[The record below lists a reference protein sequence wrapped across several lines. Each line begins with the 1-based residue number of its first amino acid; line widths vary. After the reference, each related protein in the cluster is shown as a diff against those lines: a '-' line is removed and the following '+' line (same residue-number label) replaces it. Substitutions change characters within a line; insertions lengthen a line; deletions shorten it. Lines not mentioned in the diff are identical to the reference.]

1 MWRPNKFKLKG
12 TRNAFRSDLE
22 MQHLDREA
30 ADQAYKEKKK
40 LLDDY
45 MISKG
50 FFKHKT
56 NTYIRLNKINVLE
69 SINLQKERYGSRTF
83 TVNILLMPMYLPQ
96 DSVSFGG
103 DRISQI
109 MELPTDVWWDFGDA
123 KTAETSFK
131 NIVEAVDRFVMPWF
145 EKTSDPEC
153 LKSMVREHKVP
164 GQFTRNDYIKW
175 NEVFDSYMELGDV
188 VAENIERMKL
198 PKALIKGHSVS

>member
-1 MWRPNKFKLKG
+1 MWKLSKFKLKG
-12 TRNAFRSDLE
+12 TRKYFRSDLE
-22 MQHLDREA
+22 MQRLDREA
-30 ADQAYKEKKK
+30 ADEAYKEKKII
-40 LLDDY
+40 LDDY

-96 DSVSFGG
+96 DSVPFGG
-103 DRISQI
+103 ERISYFI
-109 MELPTDVWWDFGDA
+109 GSPDVWWDFGDCKA
-123 KTAETSFK
+123 AETSFR

-153 LKSMVREHKVP
+153 LKNMVQEHKVP
-164 GQFTRNDYIKW
+164 GQFTNNDYIKW
-175 NEVFDSYMELGDV
+175 NEIFDSYNDLDDV
-188 VAENIERMKL
+188 VLENISRMKL
-198 PKALIKGHSVS
+198 PKALIKGRSAT

>member
-1 MWRPNKFKLKG
+1 MWKLNKFKLKG
-12 TRNAFRSDLE
+12 TRKYFRSDLE
-22 MQHLDREA
+22 MQRLDREA
-30 ADQAYKEKKK
+30 ADEAYKEKKK
-40 LLDDY
+40 ILDDY

-96 DSVSFGG
+96 DSVPFGG
-103 DRISQI
+103 ERISYFI
-109 MELPTDVWWDFGDA
+109 GSPDVWWDFGDCKA
-123 KTAETSFK
+123 AETSFK

-153 LKSMVREHKVP
+153 LKNMVQEHKVP
-164 GQFTRNDYIKW
+164 GQFTNNDYIKW
-175 NEVFDSYMELGDV
+175 NEIFDSYMELDNV
-188 VAENIERMKL
+188 VAENVERMKL
-198 PKALIKGHSVS
+198 PKAVLKGRSVS

>member
-1 MWRPNKFKLKG
+1 MWKLSKFKLKG
-12 TRNAFRSDLE
+12 TRKYFRSDLE

-30 ADQAYKEKKK
+30 ADEAYKEKKK
-40 LLDDY
+40 ILDDY

-96 DSVSFGG
+96 DSVPFGG
-103 DRISQI
+103 ERISYFI
-109 MELPTDVWWDFGDA
+109 GSPDVWWDFGDCKA
-123 KTAETSFK
+123 AETSFR

-153 LKSMVREHKVP
+153 LKSMVQDHKVP

-175 NEVFDSYMELGDV
+175 NEVFDSYMELDNV
-188 VAENIERMKL
+188 VAENVVRMKL
-198 PKALIKGHSVS
+198 PKAVLKGRSVS

>member
-1 MWRPNKFKLKG
+1 MWKLSKFKLKG
-12 TRNAFRSDLE
+12 TRKYFRSDLE

-30 ADQAYKEKKK
+30 ADEAYKEKKK
-40 LLDDY
+40 ILDDY

-96 DSVSFGG
+96 DSVPFGG
-103 DRISQI
+103 ERISYFI
-109 MELPTDVWWDFGDA
+109 GSPDVWWDFGDCKA
-123 KTAETSFK
+123 AETSFR

-153 LKSMVREHKVP
+153 LKSMVQDHKVP

-175 NEVFDSYMELGDV
+175 NEVFDSYMELDNV
-188 VAENIERMKL
+188 VAENVERMKL
-198 PKALIKGHSVS
+198 PKAVLKGRSVS

>member
-1 MWRPNKFKLKG
+1 MWKLNKFKLKG
-12 TRNAFRSDLE
+12 TRKYFRSDLE
-22 MQHLDREA
+22 MQRLDREA
-30 ADQAYKEKKK
+30 ADEAYKEKKK
-40 LLDDY
+40 ILDDY

-96 DSVSFGG
+96 DSVPFGG
-103 DRISQI
+103 ERISYFI
-109 MELPTDVWWDFGDA
+109 GSPDVWWDFGDCKA
-123 KTAETSFK
+123 AETSFR

-153 LKSMVREHKVP
+153 LKSMVQDHKVP
-164 GQFTRNDYIKW
+164 GQFTNNDYIKW
-175 NEVFDSYMELGDV
+175 NEIFDSYMELDNV
-188 VAENIERMKL
+188 VAENVERMKL
-198 PKALIKGHSVS
+198 PKAVLKGRSVS

>member
-1 MWRPNKFKLKG
+1 MWKLNKFKLKG
-12 TRNAFRSDLE
+12 TRKYFRSDLE
-22 MQHLDREA
+22 MQRLDREA
-30 ADQAYKEKKK
+30 ADEAYKEKKK
-40 LLDDY
+40 ILDDY

-96 DSVSFGG
+96 DSVPFGG
-103 DRISQI
+103 ERISYFI
-109 MELPTDVWWDFGDA
+109 GSPDVWWDFGDCKA
-123 KTAETSFK
+123 AETSFR

-153 LKSMVREHKVP
+153 LKNMVQDHKVP

-175 NEVFDSYMELGDV
+175 NEVFDSYMELDNV
-188 VAENIERMKL
+188 VAENVERMKL
-198 PKALIKGHSVS
+198 PKAVLKGRSVS

>member
-1 MWRPNKFKLKG
+1 MWKLSKFKLKG
-12 TRNAFRSDLE
+12 TRKYFRSDLE

-30 ADQAYKEKKK
+30 ADEAYKEKKK
-40 LLDDY
+40 ILDDY

-96 DSVSFGG
+96 DSVPFGG
-103 DRISQI
+103 ERISYFI
-109 MELPTDVWWDFGDA
+109 GSPDVWWDFGDCKA
-123 KTAETSFK
+123 AETSFR

-153 LKSMVREHKVP
+153 LKNMVQEHKVP
-164 GQFTRNDYIKW
+164 GQFTNNDYIKW
-175 NEVFDSYMELGDV
+175 NEIFDSYMELDNV
-188 VAENIERMKL
+188 VAENVERMKL
-198 PKALIKGHSVS
+198 PKAVLKGRSVS

>member
-1 MWRPNKFKLKG
+1 MWKLNKFKLKG
-12 TRNAFRSDLE
+12 TRKYFRSDLE
-22 MQHLDREA
+22 MQRLDREA
-30 ADQAYKEKKK
+30 ADEAYKEKKK
-40 LLDDY
+40 ILDDY

-96 DSVSFGG
+96 DSVPFGG
-103 DRISQI
+103 ERISYFI
-109 MELPTDVWWDFGDA
+109 GSPDVWWDFGDSKA
-123 KTAETSFK
+123 AETSFK

-153 LKSMVREHKVP
+153 LKNMVQEHKVP

-175 NEVFDSYMELGDV
+175 NEIFDSYMELDNV
-188 VAENIERMKL
+188 VAENVERMKL
-198 PKALIKGHSVS
+198 PKAVLKGRSVS

>member
-1 MWRPNKFKLKG
+1 MWKLNKFKLKG
-12 TRNAFRSDLE
+12 TRKYFRSDLE

-30 ADQAYKEKKK
+30 ADEAYKEKKK
-40 LLDDY
+40 ILDDY

-69 SINLQKERYGSRTF
+69 SVNLQKERYGSRTF

-96 DSVSFGG
+96 DSVPFGG
-103 DRISQI
+103 ERISYFI
-109 MELPTDVWWDFGDA
+109 GSPDVWWDFGDCKA
-123 KTAETSFK
+123 AETSFR

-153 LKSMVREHKVP
+153 LKNMVQEHKVP
-164 GQFTRNDYIKW
+164 GQFGKNDYIKW
-175 NEVFDSYMELGDV
+175 NEIFDSYNDLDDV
-188 VAENIERMKL
+188 VLENISRMKL
-198 PKALIKGHSVS
+198 PKALIKGRSAT

>member
-1 MWRPNKFKLKG
+1 MWKLSKFKLKG
-12 TRNAFRSDLE
+12 TRKYFRSDLE

-30 ADQAYKEKKK
+30 ADEAYKEKKK
-40 LLDDY
+40 ILDDY

-96 DSVSFGG
+96 DSVPFGG
-103 DRISQI
+103 ERISYFI
-109 MELPTDVWWDFGDA
+109 GSPDVWWDFGDCKA
-123 KTAETSFK
+123 AETSFR

-153 LKSMVREHKVP
+153 LKNMVQEHKVP
-164 GQFTRNDYIKW
+164 GQFTNNDYIKW
-175 NEVFDSYMELGDV
+175 NEIFDSYNDLDDV
-188 VAENIERMKL
+188 VLENISRMKL
-198 PKALIKGHSVS
+198 PKALIKGRSAT

>member
-1 MWRPNKFKLKG
+1 MWKLNKFKLKG
-12 TRNAFRSDLE
+12 TRKYFRSDLE

-30 ADQAYKEKKK
+30 ADEAYKEKKK
-40 LLDDY
+40 ILDDY

-96 DSVSFGG
+96 DSVPFGG
-103 DRISQI
+103 ERISYFI
-109 MELPTDVWWDFGDA
+109 GSPDVWWDFGDSKA
-123 KTAETSFK
+123 AETSFR

-153 LKSMVREHKVP
+153 LKSMVQDHKVP

-175 NEVFDSYMELGDV
+175 NEVFDSYMELDNV
-188 VAENIERMKL
+188 VAENVERMKL
-198 PKALIKGHSVS
+198 PKAVLKGRSVS

>member
-1 MWRPNKFKLKG
+1 MWKLSKFKLKG
-12 TRNAFRSDLE
+12 TRKYFRSDLE
-22 MQHLDREA
+22 MQRLDREA
-30 ADQAYKEKKK
+30 ADEAYKEKKK
-40 LLDDY
+40 ILDDY

-96 DSVSFGG
+96 DSVPFGG
-103 DRISQI
+103 ERISYFI
-109 MELPTDVWWDFGDA
+109 GSPDVWWDFGDSKA
-123 KTAETSFK
+123 AETSFK

-153 LKSMVREHKVP
+153 LKSMVQDHKVP

-175 NEVFDSYMELGDV
+175 NEVFDSYMELDNV
-188 VAENIERMKL
+188 VAENVERMKL
-198 PKALIKGHSVS
+198 PKAVLKGRSVS

>member
-1 MWRPNKFKLKG
+1 MWKLNKFKLKG
-12 TRNAFRSDLE
+12 TRKYFRSDLE

-30 ADQAYKEKKK
+30 ADEAYKEKKK
-40 LLDDY
+40 ILDDY

-96 DSVSFGG
+96 DLVPFGG
-103 DRISQI
+103 ERISYFI
-109 MELPTDVWWDFGDA
+109 GSPDVWWDFGDCKA
-123 KTAETSFK
+123 AETSFR

-153 LKSMVREHKVP
+153 LKSMVQDHKVP

-175 NEVFDSYMELGDV
+175 NEVFDSYMELDNV
-188 VAENIERMKL
+188 VAENVERMKL
-198 PKALIKGHSVS
+198 PKAVLKGRSVS

>member
-1 MWRPNKFKLKG
+1 MWKLSKFKLKG
-12 TRNAFRSDLE
+12 TRKYFRSDLE

-30 ADQAYKEKKK
+30 ADEAYKEKKK
-40 LLDDY
+40 ILDDY

-69 SINLQKERYGSRTF
+69 SVNLQKERYGSRTF

-96 DSVSFGG
+96 DSVPFGG
-103 DRISQI
+103 ERISYFI
-109 MELPTDVWWDFGDA
+109 GSPDVWWDFGDSKA
-123 KTAETSFK
+123 AEISFE

-153 LKSMVREHKVP
+153 LKNMVQEHKVP
-164 GQFTRNDYIKW
+164 GQFTNNDYIKW
-175 NEVFDSYMELGDV
+175 NEIFDSYNDLDDV
-188 VAENIERMKL
+188 VLENISRMKL
-198 PKALIKGHSVS
+198 PKALLKGRSAT

>member
-1 MWRPNKFKLKG
+1 MWKLNKFKLKG
-12 TRNAFRSDLE
+12 TRKYFRSDLE
-22 MQHLDREA
+22 MQRLDREA
-30 ADQAYKEKKK
+30 ADEAYKEKKK
-40 LLDDY
+40 ILDDY

-96 DSVSFGG
+96 DSVPFGG
-103 DRISQI
+103 ERISYFI
-109 MELPTDVWWDFGDA
+109 GSPDVWWDFGDCKA
-123 KTAETSFK
+123 AETSFR

-153 LKSMVREHKVP
+153 LKNMVQEHKVP

-175 NEVFDSYMELGDV
+175 NEVFDSYMELDNV
-188 VAENIERMKL
+188 VAENVERMKL
-198 PKALIKGHSVS
+198 PKAVLKGRSVS

>member
-1 MWRPNKFKLKG
+1 MWKLSKFKLKG
-12 TRNAFRSDLE
+12 TRKYFRSDLE
-22 MQHLDREA
+22 MQRLDREA
-30 ADQAYKEKKK
+30 ADEAYKEKKK
-40 LLDDY
+40 ILDDY

-96 DSVSFGG
+96 DSVPFGG
-103 DRISQI
+103 ERISYFI
-109 MELPTDVWWDFGDA
+109 GSPDVWWDFGDSKA
-123 KTAETSFK
+123 AETSFK

-153 LKSMVREHKVP
+153 LKNMVQEHKVP

-175 NEVFDSYMELGDV
+175 NEVFDSYMELDNV
-188 VAENIERMKL
+188 VAENVERMKL
-198 PKALIKGHSVS
+198 PKAVLKGRSVS

>member
-1 MWRPNKFKLKG
+1 
-12 TRNAFRSDLE
+12 
-22 MQHLDREA
+22 
-30 ADQAYKEKKK
+30 
-40 LLDDY
+40 

-96 DSVSFGG
+96 DSVPFGG
-103 DRISQI
+103 ERISYFI
-109 MELPTDVWWDFGDA
+109 GSPDVWWDFGDCKA
-123 KTAETSFK
+123 AETSFR

-153 LKSMVREHKVP
+153 LKSMVQDHKVP

-175 NEVFDSYMELGDV
+175 NEVFDSYMELDNV
-188 VAENIERMKL
+188 VAENVERMKL
-198 PKALIKGHSVS
+198 PKAVLKGRSVS

>member
-1 MWRPNKFKLKG
+1 MWKLSKFKLKG
-12 TRNAFRSDLE
+12 TRKYFRSDLE

-30 ADQAYKEKKK
+30 ADEAYKEKKK
-40 LLDDY
+40 ILDDY

-69 SINLQKERYGSRTF
+69 SVNLQKERYGSRTF

-96 DSVSFGG
+96 DSVPFGG
-103 DRISQI
+103 ERISYFI
-109 MELPTDVWWDFGDA
+109 GSPDVWWDFGDCKA
-123 KTAETSFK
+123 AETSFR

-153 LKSMVREHKVP
+153 LKSMVQEHKVP
-164 GQFTRNDYIKW
+164 GQFTNNDYIKW
-175 NEVFDSYMELGDV
+175 NEIFDSYNDLDDV
-188 VAENIERMKL
+188 VLENISRMKL
-198 PKALIKGHSVS
+198 PKALLKGRSAT

>member
-1 MWRPNKFKLKG
+1 MWKLSKFKLKG
-12 TRNAFRSDLE
+12 TRKYFRSDLE
-22 MQHLDREA
+22 MQRLDREA
-30 ADQAYKEKKK
+30 ADEAYKEKKK
-40 LLDDY
+40 ILDDY

-96 DSVSFGG
+96 DSVPFGG
-103 DRISQI
+103 ERISYFI
-109 MELPTDVWWDFGDA
+109 GSPDVWWDFGDCKA
-123 KTAETSFK
+123 AETSFR

-153 LKSMVREHKVP
+153 LKSMVQDHKVP

-175 NEVFDSYMELGDV
+175 NEVFDSYMELDNV
-188 VAENIERMKL
+188 VAENVERMKL
-198 PKALIKGHSVS
+198 PKAVLKGRSVS

>member
-1 MWRPNKFKLKG
+1 MWKLNKFKLKG
-12 TRNAFRSDLE
+12 TRKYFRSDLE
-22 MQHLDREA
+22 MQRLDREA
-30 ADQAYKEKKK
+30 ADEAYKEKKK
-40 LLDDY
+40 ILDDY

-69 SINLQKERYGSRTF
+69 SVNLQKERYGSRTF

-96 DSVSFGG
+96 DSVPFGG
-103 DRISQI
+103 ERISYFI
-109 MELPTDVWWDFGDA
+109 GSPDVWWDFGDSKA
-123 KTAETSFK
+123 AETSFK

-153 LKSMVREHKVP
+153 LKNMVQEHKVP

-175 NEVFDSYMELGDV
+175 NEIFDSYMELDNV
-188 VAENIERMKL
+188 VAENVERMKL
-198 PKALIKGHSVS
+198 PKAVLKGRSVS

>member
-1 MWRPNKFKLKG
+1 MWKLNKFKLKG
-12 TRNAFRSDLE
+12 TRKYFRSDLE
-22 MQHLDREA
+22 MQRLDREA
-30 ADQAYKEKKK
+30 ADEAYKEKKK
-40 LLDDY
+40 ILDDY

-96 DSVSFGG
+96 DSVPFGG
-103 DRISQI
+103 ERISYFI
-109 MELPTDVWWDFGDA
+109 GSPDVWWDFGDSKA
-123 KTAETSFK
+123 AETSFK

-153 LKSMVREHKVP
+153 LKNMVQEHKVP
-164 GQFTRNDYIKW
+164 GQFTNNDYIKW
-175 NEVFDSYMELGDV
+175 NEIFDS
-188 VAENIERMKL
+188 
-198 PKALIKGHSVS
+198 

>member
-1 MWRPNKFKLKG
+1 MWKLSKFKLKG
-12 TRNAFRSDLE
+12 TRKYFRSDLE
-22 MQHLDREA
+22 MQRLDREA
-30 ADQAYKEKKK
+30 ADEAYKEKKK
-40 LLDDY
+40 ILDDY

-96 DSVSFGG
+96 DSVPFGG
-103 DRISQI
+103 ERISYFI
-109 MELPTDVWWDFGDA
+109 GSPDVWWDFGDSKA
-123 KTAETSFK
+123 AETSFK

-153 LKSMVREHKVP
+153 LKNMVQEHKVP
-164 GQFTRNDYIKW
+164 GQFTNNDYIKW
-175 NEVFDSYMELGDV
+175 NEIFDSYMELDNV
-188 VAENIERMKL
+188 VAENVERMKL
-198 PKALIKGHSVS
+198 PKAVLKGRSVS

>member
-1 MWRPNKFKLKG
+1 MWKLSKFKLKG
-12 TRNAFRSDLE
+12 TRKYFRSDLE

-30 ADQAYKEKKK
+30 ADEAYKEKKK
-40 LLDDY
+40 ILDDY

-96 DSVSFGG
+96 DSVPFGG
-103 DRISQI
+103 ERISYFI
-109 MELPTDVWWDFGDA
+109 GSPDVWWDFGDA
-123 KTAETSFK
+123 KAAETSFK

-153 LKSMVREHKVP
+153 LKSMVQDHKVP
-164 GQFTRNDYIKW
+164 GQLTRNDYIKW
-175 NEVFDSYMELGDV
+175 NEVFDSYMELDNV
-188 VAENIERMKL
+188 VAENVERMKL
-198 PKALIKGHSVS
+198 PKAVLKGRSVS

>member
-1 MWRPNKFKLKG
+1 MWKLNKFKLKG
-12 TRNAFRSDLE
+12 TRKYFRSDLE

-30 ADQAYKEKKK
+30 ADEAYKEKKK
-40 LLDDY
+40 ILDDY

-96 DSVSFGG
+96 DSVPFGG
-103 DRISQI
+103 ERISYFI
-109 MELPTDVWWDFGDA
+109 GSPDVWWDFGDCKA
-123 KTAETSFK
+123 AETSFK

-153 LKSMVREHKVP
+153 LKNMVQEHKVP
-164 GQFTRNDYIKW
+164 GQFTNNDYIKW
-175 NEVFDSYMELGDV
+175 NEIFDSYMELDNV
-188 VAENIERMKL
+188 VAENVERMKL
-198 PKALIKGHSVS
+198 PKAVLKGRSVS